1 MLHIS
6 RKIALRTTVTLFS
19 NSNKIEGKTVQA
31 SVETVEDSGIGAGD
45 LLSSKFNDS
54 FINCI
59 SLEEERE
66 ARQEIDS
73 FMSNVAK
80 AEGDSGFA
88 VGSDTNSSKEF
99 RIKQK
104 GRVKT
109 LCSPWTVFDEIP
121 AAMYGLSDLNEV
133 ALGNLMIDRFNRLY
147 SADMFYPVL
156 EPLLGTWSCRF
167 CGKKF
172 NAGNSNDRPVRHSRK
187 CAKQALINDG
197 DKILDQEFP
206 ILKCTWVSRS
216 GCQCK
221 KEDFKSS
228 TEAAQHLDNHLC
240 KDIEVPGVRCCRLAP
255 CNKRIDAV
263 DFDSLTA

>member
-1 MLHIS
+1 LSSVALNRRPDAPKCLSAQGFRDIYKDSELQALIEKESNLLDDLLLHHGS
-6 RKIALRTTVTLFS
+6 LANARVNGGGTFDEYNKVRAAVKNCKARLMRLAYKQEHVAHFQKDCPTNNSDVVF

-88 VGSDTNSSKEF
+88 VGSDTNSSQEF

-109 LCSPWTVFDEIP
+109 LCSP
-121 AAMYGLSDLNEV
+121 
-133 ALGNLMIDRFNRLY
+133 
-147 SADMFYPVL
+147 
-156 EPLLGTWSCRF
+156 
-167 CGKKF
+167 
-172 NAGNSNDRPVRHSRK
+172 
-187 CAKQALINDG
+187 
-197 DKILDQEFP
+197 
-206 ILKCTWVSRS
+206 
-216 GCQCK
+216 
-221 KEDFKSS
+221 
-228 TEAAQHLDNHLC
+228 
-240 KDIEVPGVRCCRLAP
+240 
-255 CNKRIDAV
+255 
-263 DFDSLTA
+263 